1 MGILE
6 SINWAIIA
14 PIVIIQL
21 ILMAVAIIDLIKIEK
36 ANGPKWMWAL
46 VIIFINLLGPIIYFI
61 FGRRS

>member
-21 ILMAVAIIDLIKIEK
+21 ILMAVAIINLIKIEK

>member
-21 ILMAVAIIDLIKIEK
+21 ILMAVAINDLVKIEK